1 MKKILIVTVSLL
13 IAIPLS
19 AQSEAAKLNKRGV
32 ELGNKGYFIDANSN
46 FNKAITLLDKETAKT
61 IHNIGWLYE
70 LKGEKENAL
79 LFYEEALRRNGEQLH
94 TLERAGNILYLLKQ
108 YDKSI
113 VYGEHVLKI
122 DPLNKDVMIW
132 LPDAYAQMF
141 KLKGKTIDQTEAA
154 NEQKKIDADLKEK
167 QAEERKYRRYITA
180 TYEATVRTSYL
191 RAGGN
196 GFHYTKTPAYG
207 YNFPHMFTIDA
218 TPFESWEI
226 KANTGVP
233 YYGALIAP
241 PVGWT
246 EKAEMTFNKKNYFL
260 GIGLMG
266 NHYKNP
272 VAENKYEKLSDYKL
286 GIIFG
291 KYEEK
296 SRLDIAIYPRMFP
309 SDTGTAKGNTLD
321 VDSVDISYW
330 TLLQDGYKFF
340 WKIALYDF
348 YIFDND
354 TPLSNYCGVYSAA
367 IGLGIN
373 DKLSSPYVVRLD
385 ITERMYLENLANER
399 PYSYMNGQGMFGLDG
414 YQWFKGKPMSGIKT
428 FSTAFSCY
436 VEERIIP
443 RFFLFQKASVEIVGK
458 KSRGNDFCLT
468 FGFGGYY

>member
-1 MKKILIVTVSLL
+1 MKKILTLL
-13 IAIPLS
+13 FAILITLPAS
-19 AQSEAAKLNKRGV
+19 AQSEAAKLNKKAV

-46 FNKAITLLDKETAKT
+46 FNKAITILDKETAKT

-70 LKGEKENAL
+70 LKGEPVNAL
-79 LFYEEALRRNGEQLH
+79 LFYEEALRRNSEQLH
-94 TLERAGNILYLLKQ
+94 SIERAGNLLYLLKQ

-113 VYGEHVLKI
+113 VYGEHALKI
-122 DPLNKDVMIW
+122 DPLNKEVMTW

-141 KLKGKTIDQTEAA
+141 KLKGKVITQTETAI
-154 NEQKKIDADLKEK
+154 EQKKIDEELKAKQSEEK
-167 QAEERKYRRYITA
+167 KYRRYITA
-180 TYEATVRTSYL
+180 TYETTVRTSYL
-191 RAGGN
+191 RAGGS

-207 YNFPHMFTIDA
+207 YNIPHMFTLDV
-218 TPFESWEI
+218 TPFDSWRF

-246 EKAEMTFNKKNYFL
+246 EKAEISFNKKNYFL
-260 GIGLMG
+260 GIGFMG
-266 NHYKNP
+266 NHYKFKNQN
-272 VAENKYEKLSDYKL
+272 ASNEKLSDYKL
-286 GIIFG
+286 GITFG

-296 SRLDIAIYPRMFP
+296 SQFDISFYPRMFP

-321 VDSVDISYW
+321 VDSFDVSYW
-330 TLLQDGYKFF
+330 TLIQDGYKFF
-340 WKIALYDF
+340 WKLSLNDF
-348 YIFDND
+348 YIFDNN
-354 TPLSNYCGVYSAA
+354 TPLSNYCGVYSVT

-385 ITERMYLENLANER
+385 VTERMYLENLANKR

-414 YQWFKGKPMSGIKT
+414 YQWFKGKPMSGVKT

-443 RFFLFQKASVEIVGK
+443 RFFLFQKISAEIVGK
-458 KSRGNDFCLT
+458 KSRGNDFCIT
-468 FGFGGYY
+468 FGIGGYY